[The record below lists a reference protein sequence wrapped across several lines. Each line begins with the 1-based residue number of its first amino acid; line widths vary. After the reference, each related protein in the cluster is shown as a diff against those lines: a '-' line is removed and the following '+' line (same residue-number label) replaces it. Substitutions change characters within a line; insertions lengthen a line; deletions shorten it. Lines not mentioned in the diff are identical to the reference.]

1 MDNEYM
7 NDEVEIDLGEL
18 FKHIVKHLV
27 QIILVTL
34 VCGVACFGVSE
45 FVLKKSYSSSAT
57 VSILSNSTAIDYT
70 SYLTGSEVLKTVSD
84 KVGTDVT
91 GLVSASQD
99 STNTYNYVVSAT
111 TNDPKLSS
119 KIVNSVIQVFQSQ
132 MSDSLNLSSV
142 TVANAATPNYTPV
155 SPNVKK
161 NTMMGF
167 VGGFIVSFGIVVLRF
182 LFDKHLRTASTA
194 ESFLGV
200 EVLAEI
206 PYKK

>member
-18 FKHIVKHLV
+18 FKYIIKHLA
-27 QIILVTL
+27 QIVLVTL
-34 VCGVACFGVSE
+34 VCGASCFGVSE

-57 VSILSNSTAIDYT
+57 VTILSNSTAIDYT
-70 SYLTGSEVLKTVSD
+70 SYLTGNEVLKTVSD
-84 KVGTDVT
+84 KVGTDVS

-99 STNTYNYVVSAT
+99 SNNTYNYVVSAT
-111 TNDPKLSS
+111 TNDAKLSS
-119 KIVNSVIQVFQSQ
+119 KIVNSIIQVFQSE

-182 LFDKHLRTASTA
+182 LFDKHLRTASAA
-194 ESFLGV
+194 ENFLGV

>member
-27 QIILVTL
+27 QIILATL

-84 KVGTDVT
+84 KVGTDVS

>member
-27 QIILVTL
+27 PIILVTL
-34 VCGVACFGVSE
+34 VCGAVCFGVSE
-45 FVLKKSYSSSAT
+45 FVLKKTYSSSAT

-84 KVGTDVT
+84 KVGTDVS

-119 KIVNSVIQVFQSQ
+119 KIVNSVIQVFQSE

-182 LFDKHLRTASTA
+182 LFDKHLRTASVA